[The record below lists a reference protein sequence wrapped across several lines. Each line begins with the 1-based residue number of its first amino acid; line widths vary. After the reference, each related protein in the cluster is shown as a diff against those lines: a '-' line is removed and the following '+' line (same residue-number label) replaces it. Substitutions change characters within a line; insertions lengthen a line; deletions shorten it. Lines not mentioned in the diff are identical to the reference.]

1 MSRLKGLLMPW
12 RKPMRDARK
21 ELKTAAMLGRLIQ
34 RVQEDPDLA
43 AATPEPPVPRE
54 KLDVQHDNPFLG
66 KTQTWA
72 GEEWGYRPRRFRLEV
87 NAGHLGTFEH
97 RGWCN
102 PEKGPTWAPWAPEG
116 GTIVLDADVEPLAE
130 DDTPPEPLPPVEPL
144 IPEEIAAQTVE
155 MEEEWGPFND

>member
-66 KTQTWA
+66 KIQTWA

-102 PEKGPTWAPWAPEG
+102 PEKGPTWAPWAPVG
-116 GTIVLDADVEPLAE
+116 GHDRPRRRRGTVGRGRHAARAASASGAADSRGDRGA
-130 DDTPPEPLPPVEPL
+130 DS
-144 IPEEIAAQTVE
+144 
-155 MEEEWGPFND
+155 